1 MLSEGQKKKK
11 KGKQG
16 GVSTPSILQS
26 QLQFPSVT
34 FWLKTYRPDTC
45 EDSGIEKSPAQN
57 YWVWLYLRKALNIFV
72 TSAGFSL
79 GNNLRWYWI
88 FYWK

>member
-11 KGKQG
+11 GKQS

-34 FWLKTYRPDTC
+34 F
-45 EDSGIEKSPAQN
+45 
-57 YWVWLYLRKALNIFV
+57 
-72 TSAGFSL
+72 
-79 GNNLRWYWI
+79 
-88 FYWK
+88 